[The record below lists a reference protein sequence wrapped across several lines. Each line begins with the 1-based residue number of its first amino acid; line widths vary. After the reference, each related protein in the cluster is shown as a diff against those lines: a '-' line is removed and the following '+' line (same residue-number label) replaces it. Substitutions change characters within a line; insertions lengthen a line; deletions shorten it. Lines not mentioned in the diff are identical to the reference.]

1 MRQPKR
7 CLAPNAAKKLLGSSA
22 VPPLSSGPAS
32 GLVCARTR
40 VGDGCLAPSRAS
52 GHGVAGPDAGAAARA
67 PHLVPGWRAHRQQHA
82 GLRALVPPGAAPPPE
97 AKPVSF
103 GRGRGLGEGW
113 AGPGRWGGGASGDR
127 VRVKTGPVEGAEG
140 QDWGPCWDWIR
151 GGKWGSFWRKDGVG
165 PAKKPGMY
173 ASPTCLLSPLPAALR
188 CLSCFSTPP
197 ETGILQH
204 C

>member
-1 MRQPKR
+1 M
-7 CLAPNAAKKLLGSSA
+7 
-22 VPPLSSGPAS
+22 
-32 GLVCARTR
+32 CARTR

-103 GRGRGLGEGW
+103 GQGRGLGEGW
-113 AGPGRWGGGASGDR
+113 AGPGRWGGRGLRGQ
-127 VRVKTGPVEGAEG
+127 GQG
-140 QDWGPCWDWIR
+140 QDWASR
-151 GGKWGSFWRKDGVG
+151 GGRGARLGTLLGLDPRGKWGSFWRKDGVG
-165 PAKKPGMY
+165 PAKKPGRY
-173 ASPTCLLSPLPAALR
+173 VAPTCLLSPLPAALR

-197 ETGILQH
+197 ETGILQR